1 MLVDSFDLTGGGVDF
16 NLFVGAEVVVVVCK
30 LLFEIEFK
38 NELAPSVDAKGDAAA
53 AAAADVASYLFELI
67 EWDFFIRGRGKD
79 LYEIFSLT

>member
-1 MLVDSFDLTGGGVDF
+1 MSNGKVDF

-53 AAAADVASYLFELI
+53 AAADVASYLFELI
-67 EWDFFIRGRGKD
+67 EWDFFMRGRGND
-79 LYEIFSLT
+79 LYEIFSLS